1 MSSIGAKLIT
11 CRQAAKLTQKEV
23 AERLGIKTNTYGS
36 WEADKTHPS
45 GHYFP
50 QLAEI
55 FGVTLDKLFPNTKVN
70 CNQWVKINKNI
81 AKFTTVYK

>member
-1 MSSIGAKLIT
+1 MSSIGAKLINY
-11 CRQAAKLTQKEV
+11 RQAAKLTQREV

-50 QLAEI
+50 QLAEA
-55 FGVTLDKLFPNTKVN
+55 FGVTLDKLFSRHQVRNHCAQPN
-70 CNQWVKINKNI
+70 
-81 AKFTTVYK
+81 